1 MKYKAV
7 IFDMDGVIF
16 DSERLYIECDKEA
29 ARSHGFTDMDFIEEV
44 CIKCIGVTNEETQR
58 IMKESFGDDF
68 PLQDLWKEASALF
81 REKSMDGKL
90 PVKPGVREILEY
102 LKRNENG
109 NSIFDKD

>member
-68 PLQDLWKEASALF
+68 PLQDLW
-81 REKSMDGKL
+81 
-90 PVKPGVREILEY
+90 
-102 LKRNENG
+102 NER
-109 NSIFDKD
+109 SLWAESFP